1 MMDSFASYQSQIVR
15 PQGMAPP
22 APSLPKNLSLAWNLE
37 EVSGITQSH
46 KNILVYFWNPSSELQ
61 AMIDASNFQDL
72 PKHQEIYSAGEAK
85 SYFATKHSPLLD
97 RLYEELT
104 PLLQK
109 FFDLSRNSQYQIT
122 LGCPQDRMCPLFHV
136 DHISLRMIVT
146 LKGPGTEWLNDHD
159 VIRKNLGKGSNKNIV
174 RDDAIVHELKSY
186 QVGILK
192 GEEYPGN
199 FGKGVVHR
207 SPAVPPNQEGRW
219 FLRVDA
225 RQRRR
230 S

>member
-1 MMDSFASYQSQIVR
+1 MIDSFAFYQSQIVA
-15 PQGMAPP
+15 PQGMAP
-22 APSLPKNLSLAWNLE
+22 AATSLPMNLSLAWKLDE
-37 EVSGITQSH
+37 ISAITQQC
-46 KNILVYFWNPSSELQ
+46 KNILVYFWNPSLELQ
-61 AMIDASNFQDL
+61 TMIDANNFQDL
-72 PKHQEIYSAGEAK
+72 PKHQEIYSIANAK
-85 SYFATKHSPLLD
+85 TYFATKHSPLLD
-97 RLYEELT
+97 RLYEEMS

-109 FFDLSRNSQYQIT
+109 FLEVGRNSQYQIT

-136 DHISLRMIVT
+136 DHISLRLIVT
-146 LKGPGTEWLNDHD
+146 LKGPGTEWLNDRD

-207 SPAVPPNQEGRW
+207 SPAVPPDQEGRW
-219 FLRVDA
+219 FLRVDG